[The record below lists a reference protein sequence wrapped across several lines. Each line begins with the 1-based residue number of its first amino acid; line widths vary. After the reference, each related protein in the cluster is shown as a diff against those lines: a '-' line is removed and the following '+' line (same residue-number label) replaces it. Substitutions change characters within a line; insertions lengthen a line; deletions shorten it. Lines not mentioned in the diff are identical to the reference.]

1 MANVFNKV
9 VCFAYTRLGSLFT
22 RSSAQVYI
30 HFQWTFRFRYYND
43 CRMADSYIKV
53 SIGGKFL
60 LIMKT
65 ELHGLVHLSAFGWQC
80 YGKHFVLLFKV
91 VPWNISINI
100 FFNLLYPL
108 GSWWKYQIHSQV
120 TMLVVVLQQEGRV
133 GMTVFCIIYWRLGV
147 FIYVYIYIYIYAME
161 LWLIRCIIL
170 PSGLC
175 YQTLGAVL
183 HFYYYM

>member
-9 VCFAYTRLGSLFT
+9 VCFAYTRSGSLFT

-43 CRMADSYIKV
+43 RRMADSYIKV

-80 YGKHFVLLFKV
+80 YGKHFVLLLKV

-108 GSWWKYQIHSQV
+108 GWWWKYQIHSQV
-120 TMLVVVLQQEGRV
+120 TLLVVVLQQEGRV

-147 FIYVYIYIYIYAME
+147 FIYVYIYIYAME

-170 PSGLC
+170 LSGLC

>member
-9 VCFAYTRLGSLFT
+9 VCFAYTRSGSLFT

-43 CRMADSYIKV
+43 RRMADSYIKV

-80 YGKHFVLLFKV
+80 YGKHFVLLLKV

-108 GSWWKYQIHSQV
+108 GWWWKYQIHSQV
-120 TMLVVVLQQEGRV
+120 TLLVVVLQQEGRV

-147 FIYVYIYIYIYAME
+147 FIYVYIYMQWNCD
-161 LWLIRCIIL
+161 WLD
-170 PSGLC
+170 
-175 YQTLGAVL
+175 A
-183 HFYYYM
+183 